1 MKLPVLIDKMV
12 PEKELPTNFIRF
24 YIVGFLLFAIPYTRA
39 LFFSITALS
48 ILLVVAAIFLHHKRW
63 NMSTI
68 VVFSIIAIG
77 SFFLEVAGVA
87 TGTIFGH
94 YNYDES
100 LGVKLFDVPLL
111 IGINWVYLIYASQAI
126 IAKMTNN
133 VLLRIFGGALLM
145 VGYDS
150 IMELAAPPMQMWHF
164 DRFYPPIENFA
175 IWFLASLVFH
185 SLVVALKIDVD
196 NKAARMLFGIQIL
209 FFSSIAVFSLFFI
222 R

>member
-12 PEKELPTNFIRF
+12 SEKELPTNFLRF

-39 LFFSITALS
+39 LFFNITALS

-68 VVFSIIAIG
+68 VVFSVIAIG

-94 YNYDES
+94 YSYDES
-100 LGVKLFDVPLL
+100 LGVKLFDAPLL

-133 VLLRIFGGALLM
+133 VFVLNENMDIAGKQCITAYFRWGIAYGWL
-145 VGYDS
+145 
-150 IMELAAPPMQMWHF
+150 
-164 DRFYPPIENFA
+164 RFYHGTCCTTYAN
-175 IWFLASLVFH
+175 
-185 SLVVALKIDVD
+185 VA
-196 NKAARMLFGIQIL
+196 F
-209 FFSSIAVFSLFFI
+209 
-222 R
+222 